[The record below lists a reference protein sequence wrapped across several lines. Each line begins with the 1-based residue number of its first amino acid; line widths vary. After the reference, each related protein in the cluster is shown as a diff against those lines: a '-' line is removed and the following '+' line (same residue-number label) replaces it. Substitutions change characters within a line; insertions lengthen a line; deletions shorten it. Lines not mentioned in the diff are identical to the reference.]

1 MKIELA
7 FIAIFLALLP
17 SPAPAREAREQ
28 GRIEF
33 LLHEVGTAKGVTFI
47 RNGANY
53 EGEAA
58 AKHLRRKL
66 DYAGER
72 LHTAEEFI
80 QFCATE
86 SSFTH
91 RKYLVRLPDGTTEEA
106 AVYFS
111 GLLKEFDH
119 AQR

>member
-1 MKIELA
+1 MKIQLVLA
-7 FIAIFLALLP
+7 AVLLAALP

-28 GRIEF
+28 ERIEF

-58 AKHLRRKL
+58 AKHLRQKL

-80 QFCATE
+80 QYCATE

-91 RKYLVRLPDGTTEEA
+91 RKYLVRLPDGKTEEA

-119 AQR
+119 TRH